1 MQHRMK
7 THPLTEEQI
16 NNLLQRE
23 QTGTLATLNP
33 DGTPYSTPIHFVYYD
48 NAIFV
53 HGLPKGKKLDNI
65 AHDSRVGFSVF
76 EMDKL
81 LLDPD
86 GKSWDTNT
94 KYESVIISGT
104 AKLVDDME
112 EKRNALNK
120 IVEKYTPHLVNNE
133 IPSNMVKG
141 TAVIRIDVTEITGK
155 YYL

>member
-7 THPLTEEQI
+7 THPLTEQQI
-16 NNLLQRE
+16 NYLLQRAP
-23 QTGTLATLNP
+23 TGSLATLNP
-33 DGTPYSTPIHFVYYD
+33 DGTPYSTPIHFVYYN

-53 HGLPKGKKLDNI
+53 HSLPKGKKLNNI
-65 AHDSRVGFSVF
+65 AHDSRVGFSVY

-86 GKSWDTNT
+86 GKPCSTNT

-104 AKLVDDME
+104 AKVVDDNE
-112 EKRNALNK
+112 EKINVLEK
-120 IVEKYTPHLVNNE
+120 IVEKYTPHLVNHE
-133 IPSNMVKG
+133 IPTNRVKG

>member
-7 THPLTEEQI
+7 THPLTEQQI
-16 NNLLQRE
+16 NHLLQRA
-23 QTGTLATLNP
+23 QTGSLATLNP

-53 HGLPKGKKLDNI
+53 HGLPKGKKLNNI
-65 AHDSRVGFSVF
+65 AQDSRVGFSVF

-104 AKLVDDME
+104 AKLVDDIE

-133 IPSNMVKG
+133 IPNNMVKG

-155 YYL
+155 YY

>member
-1 MQHRMK
+1 MQNRMK

-16 NNLLQRE
+16 NNLLQRA
-23 QTGTLATLNP
+23 QTGSLATLNP

-53 HGLPKGKKLDNI
+53 HGLPKGKKLNNI
-65 AHDSRVGFSVF
+65 AQDSRVGFSVF

-104 AKLVDDME
+104 AKLVDDIE

-133 IPSNMVKG
+133 IPNNMVKG

-155 YYL
+155 YYS

>member
-16 NNLLQRE
+16 NHLLQRA
-23 QTGTLATLNP
+23 QTGSLATLNP

-65 AHDSRVGFSVF
+65 AQDSRVGFSVF

-104 AKLVDDME
+104 AKLVDDIE

-133 IPSNMVKG
+133 IPNNMVKG

-155 YYL
+155 YYS